1 MNKKIVGG
9 CTAAVIAVAMIAET
23 ALLLDY
29 KDKYETVSRYV
40 IQNEAKEQ
48 SVSVSANE
56 MLDTARKVEQIVE
69 AYYLYDIDTKT
80 MTDGLLTGMLWGLGD
95 PYAAYYDAE
104 DYEAMTIK
112 SAGEY
117 SGVGAVIT
125 LQEDGTVVIVKVY
138 PESPSAEA
146 GMRSGDVFYEIDGVN
161 VVGEDSSTIAAKL
174 KGEENTKVEVNM
186 YRPDIDEYIPFS
198 LTRRKIEIPSVSWRM
213 TDDGIGV
220 MKIETWDL
228 ATVNQFYEGMQE
240 LTDDGMKGLVI
251 DVRDNLGGIVQAS
264 VDITDYFVPDGDKV
278 VYTVDKNQKEEVYPA
293 KDGEDSDI
301 PLVVLTNGHS
311 ASASEIFAGAI
322 KDYGAGTL
330 VGETTYGKGIVQQVY
345 PINEAEAVKLTI
357 AEYYLPNGECIH
369 KKGVEP
375 DVRVSLSEEAAQKP
389 ELSEEEDTQL
399 QKAFEILREK

>member
-9 CTAAVIAVAMIAET
+9 CVAAAVLAET
-23 ALLLDY
+23 VLLLDY

-56 MLDTARKVEQIVE
+56 MFDTARKVEQVVE
-69 AYYLYDIDTKT
+69 DHYLYDIDTKT
-80 MTDGLLTGMLWGLGD
+80 MKDGLLTGMLWGLGD

-112 SAGEY
+112 STGEY

-125 LQEDGTVVIVKVY
+125 LQEDGTVVVVKVY
-138 PESPSAEA
+138 PDSPSADA
-146 GMRSGDVFYEIDGVN
+146 GIKAGDVFYEIDGVN
-161 VVGEDSSTIAAKL
+161 VVGEDSATIAARL
-174 KGEENTKVEVNM
+174 KGEADTEVEVNM

-198 LTRRKIEIPSVSWRM
+198 LIRKKIEIPSVSWRM
-213 TDDGIGV
+213 AEDGIGV

-240 LTDDGMKGLVI
+240 LSDDGMKGLVI

-264 VDITDYFVPDGDKV
+264 VDITDYFVPDGGRI
-278 VYTVDKNQKEEVYPA
+278 VYTVNKNQEEEVYPA
-293 KDGEDSDI
+293 QDGMDSDI
-301 PLVVLTNGHS
+301 PLVVLINEHS

-322 KDYGAGTL
+322 KDYEAGTL
-330 VGETTYGKGIVQQVY
+330 IGETTYGKGIVQQVY
-345 PINEAEAVKLTI
+345 AIDEAEAVKLTI

-375 DVRVSLSEEAAQKP
+375 DIKASLSEEAAMKT
-389 ELSEEEDTQL
+389 ELPQEEDAQL
-399 QKAFEILREK
+399 QKAFEFLRAE